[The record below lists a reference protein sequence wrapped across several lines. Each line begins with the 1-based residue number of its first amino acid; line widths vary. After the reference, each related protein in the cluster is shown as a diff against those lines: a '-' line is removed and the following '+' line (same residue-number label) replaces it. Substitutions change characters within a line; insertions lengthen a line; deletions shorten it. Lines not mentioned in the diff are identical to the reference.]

1 MLTNDQYPYWL
12 AAMAQNTATAAEF
25 AFTRVRAMFAQ

>member
-1 MLTNDQYPYWL
+1 MLTNDQYSYWL

-25 AFTRVRAMFAQ
+25 AFSQFRSMFAK